1 VQRPLALVTGASSGI
16 GPNWPAW
23 RLMTAMTSAASVAA
37 AGWRGLAAGKPV
49 VVPDIFT
56 QNELQ
61 TIRVLPWQVIAR
73 ASQSRNR

>member
-1 VQRPLALVTGASSGI
+1 MQAVDFAITAEIVVGEQPVECLLAK
-16 GPNWPAW
+16 
-23 RLMTAMTSAASVAA
+23 RHHASVAA

-49 VVPDIFT
+49 VVSDLLT

>member
-1 VQRPLALVTGASSGI
+1 
-16 GPNWPAW
+16 
-23 RLMTAMTSAASVAA
+23 
-37 AGWRGLAAGKPV
+37 
-49 VVPDIFT
+49 VPDLLT